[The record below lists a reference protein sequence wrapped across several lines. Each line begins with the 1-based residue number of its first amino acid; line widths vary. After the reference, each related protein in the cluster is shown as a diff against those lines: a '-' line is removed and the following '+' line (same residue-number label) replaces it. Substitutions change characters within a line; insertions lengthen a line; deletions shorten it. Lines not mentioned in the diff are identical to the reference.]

1 MKNIFKYFALAF
13 VAFGFASCVQDL
25 NTSPID
31 KNSTTG
37 FNQDAL
43 FTKIYATLGTTG
55 QTGAAGSGDVDDID
69 EGWSGLFRVSWVLN
83 EFPTDEGW
91 WIWNDVGVDQT
102 RVMGWDGENAL
113 IKCLYFRCMIDAK
126 YCNHFLAYAD
136 STHQKDLEQRAEV
149 RFIRAL
155 NYWYLLD
162 MFKFAPYM
170 VKESTDPTNYPIFLS
185 RTELYDWLE
194 KELLDLTTVLPAN
207 RLGKYRVDQTAA
219 WLLLARLYLNS
230 GVYKGLEKPTD
241 EDLVKARN
249 AADMAINSNYQLFTE
264 SVTNK
269 DGLIYTA
276 YQQLFMGDN
285 DRLVTASGKPGP
297 SQEAVL
303 LVYQDGQ
310 YCRSY
315 GGVQY
320 VIAATRDGG
329 MIPWGIGENWKCFR
343 TSPEMVYKFFP
354 DKTEASTIK
363 ADEYHMPALANDD
376 RAILCSYVEG
386 NPNKWKLSGGMAADF
401 YASWG
406 CPKFTAVYSTSDSL
420 THILNSDASWPDT
433 DIPLMRIAEA
443 YMTKAEAMYRLGDKT
458 SAMDIINN
466 NIRARAHAAKLTE
479 ISDEILCDEWC
490 REFWGEGRRRI
501 DLIRFNRFAG
511 PQADKAGYAWEGRAG
526 GSAYKSM
533 DEKFNWFPV
542 PSDDK
547 RTNPNFKKQVID
559 NQENP
564 YAAQGG
570 DGYTF
575 AN

>member
-1 MKNIFKYFALAF
+1 MNRILKYVSMAI
-13 VAFGFASCVQDL
+13 VAFAMTSCVQDL
-25 NTSPID
+25 NTTPID

-69 EGWSGLFRVSWVLN
+69 EGWSGLFRVTWVLN
-83 EFPTDEGW
+83 GFPTDEGW

-136 STHQKDLEQRAEV
+136 STTAVGQAQRAEV

-162 MFKFAPYM
+162 MFKFAPFM
-170 VKESTDPTNYPIFLS
+170 EKESTDPTNYPRFMT
-185 RTELYDWLE
+185 RQELYDWLE
-194 KELLDLTTVLPAN
+194 TELLELTTALPAT
-207 RLGKYRVDQTAA
+207 RLSKYRVDQTAA
-219 WLLLARLYLNS
+219 WLLLARLYLNAE
-230 GVYKGLEKPTD
+230 VYTGTPQWM
-241 EDLVKARN
+241 KARD
-249 AADMAINSNYQLFTE
+249 AADNAINSGYALHTKT
-264 SVTNK
+264 VIAK
-269 DGLIYTA
+269 GDGTRFSA

-285 DRLVTASGKPGP
+285 DVNGAEN
-297 SQEAVL
+297 EAVL

-320 VIAATRDGG
+320 AIAATRDGG
-329 MIPWGIGENWKCFR
+329 MTPWGVAESWKCFR
-343 TSPEMVYKFFP
+343 TSPEFVYKFVDRTGADTTKANEYEMP
-354 DKTEASTIK
+354 IK
-363 ADEYHMPALANDD
+363 LGDD

-386 NPNKWKLSGGMAADF
+386 NPNKWKLSGGQAADF

-406 CPKFTAVYSTSDSL
+406 CPKFTAVYSRADSL
-420 THILNSDASWPDT
+420 THALNSDASWPDT

-443 YMTKAEAMYRLGDKT
+443 YMTKAEAMFRLGDVNG
-458 SAMDIINN
+458 AMNLINTT
-466 NIRARAHAAKLTE
+466 IRARANAKPLEQLT
-479 ISDEILCDEWC
+479 SDELCNEWC

-511 PQADKAGYAWEGRAG
+511 EKADASGYTWEGRPNAT
-526 GSAYKSM
+526 KEIM
-533 DEKFNWFPV
+533 NWYPV

-559 NQENP
+559 VEGSLP
-564 YAAQGG
+564 GG
-570 DGYTF
+570 DGYTY
-575 AN
+575 AE

>member
-1 MKNIFKYFALAF
+1 MKRLVKYVALAV
-13 VAFGFASCVQDL
+13 VALGMASCVQDL
-25 NTSPID
+25 NTTPID

-43 FTKIYATLGTTG
+43 FSKIYSTLALTG
-55 QTGAAGSGDVDDID
+55 QTGPAGSGDVDDID

-83 EFPTDEGW
+83 EFPTDCGW

-102 RVMGWDGENAL
+102 RVMSWDGENAL

-136 STHQKDLEQRAEV
+136 STTQKDMDQRAEV

-162 MFKFAPYM
+162 CFKYAPYM
-170 VKESTDPTNYPIFLS
+170 VKESTDPTNYPIFMS
-185 RTELYDWLE
+185 RPELFSWLETEL
-194 KELLDLTTVLPAN
+194 KDLTTALPAT

-219 WLLLARLYLNS
+219 WLLLARLYLNAE
-230 GVYKGLEKPTD
+230 VYTGTPKWEEAKD
-241 EDLVKARN
+241 
-249 AADMAINSNYQLFTE
+249 AADHAIASGYQLHQT
-264 SVTNK
+264 SKTNK
-269 DGLIYTA
+269 DGIVYTA

-285 DRLVTASGKPGP
+285 DVNGA
-297 SQEAVL
+297 QNEAVL

-329 MIPWGIGENWKCFR
+329 MTPWGIATSWKCFR
-343 TSPEMVYKFFP
+343 TSPELVYKFFNQMAA
-354 DKTEASTIK
+354 ENIE
-363 ADEYHMPALANDD
+363 ADEYEMPKLAKDD
-376 RAILCSYVEG
+376 RAILCSKTEE
-386 NPNKWKLSGGMAADF
+386 KSWKLDGGMKSDF

-420 THILNSDASWPDT
+420 THALNSDADWPDT

-443 YMTKAEAMYRLGDKT
+443 YLTKAEAMFRLGDAGG
-458 SAMDIINN
+458 AMNLINTT
-466 NIRARAHAAKLTE
+466 IRARANANPLATL
-479 ISDEILCDEWC
+479 DEGVLCDEWC

-511 PQADKAGYAWEGRAG
+511 PQADAASYQWEGRAG
-526 GSAYKSM
+526 QATYKSM
-533 DEKFNWFPV
+533 EEKYNWFPV

-547 RTNPNFKKQVID
+547 KTNPNFKKQVID
-559 NQENP
+559 NPDNP
-564 YAAQGG
+564 YAAEGG
-570 DGYTF
+570 DGYTY
-575 AN
+575 ASGN